1 MRHQTQKNPEN
12 RNLTKKLL
20 FAVLLVLVCAAIFV
34 ILLYHQKHTAV
45 SANSTVTEQT
55 LPIQSAVTPEQ
66 TTTTSPSAVQ
76 PATTQP
82 TTTLPTTVQPTTAHP
97 TTTAP
102 VTTRPTTTQPAT
114 TAVQPTT
121 MDSAEEP
128 VDSRINWN
136 ASHPFLIRINRA
148 AGTTTVYGMDLNGN
162 YTVPYKAFCCS
173 VGNPITKT
181 PLGEFKTGDMYPWR
195 LMVDGSYAQYAI
207 RIHGQILLHS
217 VCYHS
222 QDPSDLKYEDFNKLG
237 TPRSL
242 GCIRFACGDIK
253 WIYDHCPA
261 GTTVIIYDDAANPG
275 PLGKPKQVT
284 IDSNSPYRGWDPT
297 DPNEKNPWRKE
308 K

>member
-1 MRHQTQKNPEN
+1 MRHQAQKDPEN
-12 RNLTKKLL
+12 RNLIKKLL
-20 FAVLLVLVCAAIFV
+20 FAVLLVLVCAVIFV
-34 ILLYHQKHTAV
+34 ILLYYQKHTAV
-45 SANSTVTEQT
+45 PTGSTVTEQT
-55 LPIQSAVTPEQ
+55 LPT
-66 TTTTSPSAVQ
+66 PSADKQ
-76 PATTQP
+76 EPTQP
-82 TTTLPTTVQPTTAHP
+82 TTTQSATTAPVTVTPTTTPPATTTVQPTT
-97 TTTAP
+97 T
-102 VTTRPTTTQPAT
+102 
-114 TAVQPTT
+114 
-121 MDSAEEP
+121 EP
-128 VDSRINWN
+128 VESKINWN

-148 AGTTTVYGMDLNGN
+148 AGTTTVYGMDLKGN
-162 YTVPYKAFCCS
+162 YTIPYKAFCCS

-181 PLGEFKTGDMYPWR
+181 PLGKFKTGDMYPWC

-284 IDSNSPYRGWDPT
+284 IDVNSPYRGWDPT
-297 DPNEKNPWRKE
+297 DPNKKNPWRKE
-308 K
+308 N